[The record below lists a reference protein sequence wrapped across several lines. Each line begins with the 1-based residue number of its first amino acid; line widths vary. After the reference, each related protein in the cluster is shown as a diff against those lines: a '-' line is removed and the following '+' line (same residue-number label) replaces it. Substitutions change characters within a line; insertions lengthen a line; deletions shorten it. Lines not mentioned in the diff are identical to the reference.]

1 MEKPHRGPGS
11 VALPPSAPR
20 QHHGARRAADS
31 RVAADPRAPAG
42 RSRRSH
48 AALCQPLPVAER
60 HLPLPLPSPAGPA
73 PPLPPPSH
81 QPFEPTSC
89 GFIHL
94 DLKYL
99 PPLHRQRTYCLCGH
113 RSCHPLC
120 LPGIHPDRRGAT
132 AAAFLQPLPP
142 ALSPSRAHSPDR

>member
-1 MEKPHRGPGS
+1 MQVHLHKLARTTPSGPRLHSAQPPVGAGAGARTRGDRPHRSQMEKPHRGPGS

-73 PPLPPPSH
+73 PPLASN
-81 QPFEPTSC
+81 
-89 GFIHL
+89 
-94 DLKYL
+94 
-99 PPLHRQRTYCLCGH
+99 
-113 RSCHPLC
+113 
-120 LPGIHPDRRGAT
+120 GIRLRFKEW
-132 AAAFLQPLPP
+132 AAFV
-142 ALSPSRAHSPDR
+142 